1 MEPLFPA
8 LPEDLSSLTN
18 EALAEALESRLATV
32 TAIESEDAD
41 VLGDRTADAIVS
53 DLTSGVEQ
61 IEAIRA
67 EQTARVE
74 ATEEYQGTVAE
85 LAARARPA
93 ELAADAADSEG
104 EGDGDAGEDDE
115 QTAPAS
121 PGNADADAEAA
132 AEGQGELAATVEVEV
147 EVAAETPEAEP
158 VTASADRPRRFNR
171 PPRASR
177 ERQPLPTERASEGLE
192 LVASAGIRGV
202 SPGEVLDR
210 DSLARALV
218 ETHRV
223 TSARGQGIAE
233 RVIVASGQVNYP
245 EDRRLTDDP
254 ARNAELIDAVVSEQA
269 LVASGG
275 ICAPLTP
282 LYDLPILS
290 VADRP
295 VRAAL
300 AGFQAARGGI
310 SVPTPLSLASVADG
324 VGVVTA
330 ADDALGGTFA
340 TKECVVIDC
349 DPYTDYEIEAI
360 YACIQHGN
368 FGARTW
374 PERVANL
381 ADLLAAQHAKVAE
394 IELLDAIG
402 AGSTAVTEAA
412 VYGATSSL
420 LQAVLVASAALRSR
434 HRMRPETR
442 LRAIFP
448 AWTADLMVADM
459 VHTPY
464 DRFERTRDGVTALLS
479 SIGGVNASWYLDS
492 ETGAG
497 QIFGA
502 QGAGALL
509 EFPDTVTWY
518 LFPEGTWLFLD
529 GGELDLGI
537 VRDSVLNATNDFQI
551 FSETFEG
558 AAKVGIESLKIT
570 STVCPDGTY
579 APANTKITC

>member
-1 MEPLFPA
+1 MEPLFAP
-8 LPEDLSSLTN
+8 LPEDITGLSD
-18 EALAEALESRLATV
+18 EALTEALEARLGIV
-32 TAIESEDAD
+32 TRIEEQDAE
-41 VLGDRTADAIVS
+41 VLGDRTADAIVAE
-53 DLTSGVEQ
+53 LQAGVEQ

-67 EQTARVE
+67 EQSARVTAAAEYE
-74 ATEEYQGTVAE
+74 ATVADLASRVRPEETLEADTDGDAE
-85 LAARARPA
+85 GGD
-93 ELAADAADSEG
+93 E
-104 EGDGDAGEDDE
+104 EGDGDG
-115 QTAPAS
+115 
-121 PGNADADAEAA
+121 GDAEPESEASTEPEALEAEAETEAAPVAEPVVAA
-132 AEGQGELAATVEVEV
+132 AE
-147 EVAAETPEAEP
+147 P
-158 VTASADRPRRFNR
+158 VVRMVR
-171 PPRASR
+171 PPRARR
-177 ERQPLPTERASEGLE
+177 ERQPVAEETPEQGRQ
-192 LVASAGIRGV
+192 LVASAGIRGILA
-202 SPGEVLDR
+202 GETLDR
-210 DSLARALV
+210 DTLGRALV
-218 ETHRV
+218 EAHRV
-223 TSARGQGIAE
+223 TSARPGEQV
-233 RVIVASGQVNYP
+233 RVVVASAHTDYP
-245 EDRRLTDDP
+245 EERRL
-254 ARNAELIDAVVSEQA
+254 EEDAVENTRRIEAVTQHDA
-269 LVASGG
+269 ITASGG

-300 AGFQAARGGI
+300 AGFQATRGGI
-310 SVPTPLSLASVADG
+310 SVPTPLSLADVADG

-330 ADDALGGTFA
+330 ADDEAGGTFA
-340 TKECVVIDC
+340 EKECVVVEC
-349 DPYTDYEIEAI
+349 DPYTDAEIEAI

-420 LQAVLVASAALRSR
+420 LQAVLVAGAAMRSR

-448 AWTADLMVADM
+448 AWAGDLMAADI
-459 VHTPY
+459 VHTNF
-464 DRFERTRDGVTALLS
+464 DGRFERTRDGAAALLS
-479 SIGGVNASWYLDS
+479 TIGNINVSFYLDS

-502 QGAGALL
+502 QSAGALL
-509 EFPDTVTWY
+509 EFPDTVVWY

-529 GGELDLGI
+529 GGELDLGV
-537 VRDSVLNATNDFQI
+537 VRDSTLNATNDFQI
-551 FSETFEG
+551 FMETFEG

-570 STVCPDGTY
+570 STVCPSGAT
-579 APANTKITC
+579 APAGTLITC